1 MEYSKINLQWH
12 NMTSRKKERSG
23 ILFFLKDN
31 LKKNKLIE
39 EMKNIFKKILFPLL
53 LFVLPDANN
62 LVVFSIFKKHP
73 FTWSQYWSAHFW
85 RTHASTLVTEPSHGT
100 GRAQFAK
107 LSWSTWC
114 SRKSILYFFFN
125 KQVKWHVCVYKPL
138 FLENMSN
145 FIDI

>member
-1 MEYSKINLQWH
+1 M
-12 NMTSRKKERSG
+12 
-23 ILFFLKDN
+23 
-31 LKKNKLIE
+31 IE

-85 RTHASTLVTEPSHGT
+85 RTPASTLVTEPSHGT

-107 LSWSTWC
+107 LSWRTCC

-145 FIDI
+145 FIGPHLNYALLIACVYLSWPIKYVD